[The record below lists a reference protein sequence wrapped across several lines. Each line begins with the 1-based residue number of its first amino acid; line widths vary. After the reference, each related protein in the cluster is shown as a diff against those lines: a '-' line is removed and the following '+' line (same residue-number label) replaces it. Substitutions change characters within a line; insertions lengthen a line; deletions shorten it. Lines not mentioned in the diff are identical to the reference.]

1 MSTAVSFR
9 ICGVSSII
17 SFRMYGVSRFFNDC
31 VESIVVV
38 SGVVNSPSGAIRFGN
53 SVVTLNYVTISGFVL
68 WFVVS
73 GVRILYSIFELVFGM
88 GIVVLVAVRVF
99 IMAAVTTIG
108 DGSSVSMG
116 YDWSSVS
123 MGDDWSGVTMR

>member
-1 MSTAVSFR
+1 MLVMSTAVSFR

-38 SGVVNSPSGAIRFGN
+38 SGVVNSPSCAIRFGN

-68 WFVVS
+68 
-73 GVRILYSIFELVFGM
+73 
-88 GIVVLVAVRVF
+88 
-99 IMAAVTTIG
+99 
-108 DGSSVSMG
+108 
-116 YDWSSVS
+116 
-123 MGDDWSGVTMR
+123 